1 MPEAP
6 SYSPVYLA
14 ITAAGDWR
22 IVLRTVLHEAKEAA
36 AASKRYINAQWVHG
50 MPMREVLN
58 TLRKPAAYAQMG
70 RRLETKDT
78 KVVVV
83 AMMSPS
89 KADMSPS

>member
-1 MPEAP
+1 M
-6 SYSPVYLA
+6 
-14 ITAAGDWR
+14 
-22 IVLRTVLHEAKEAA
+22 RTVLHEAKEAA

-50 MPMREVLN
+50 MPMSEVPN
-58 TLRKPAAYAQMG
+58 TLWKPAAYAQMG
-70 RRLETKDT
+70 RRLETKEI

>member
-1 MPEAP
+1 MPKAP
-6 SYSPVYLA
+6 SHSPVYLA

-22 IVLRTVLHEAKEAA
+22 TVRTVLHEAKEAA

-50 MPMREVLN
+50 MPMSEVPN
-58 TLRKPAAYAQMG
+58 TLWKPAAYAQMG
-70 RRLETKDT
+70 RRLETKEI